1 MVTKINEID
10 TSNWLIR
17 IVIPAF
23 PSLFCWWLLVAK
35 SESPKRRS
43 DWNKKKPLAVTDYVD
58 GHGPDSRPTGISGAQ
73 LIMTASSPSI
83 TKVLLA
89 RKWIYWSCVWRLR
102 RYGMEIYRKGH
113 FEKSNK
119 NWDRSLESDLVL
131 EIPLWYHGTCPTKFV
146 AYSYLL
152 VLYLQSLV

>member
-1 MVTKINEID
+1 MNEID
-10 TSNWLIR
+10 TSNWLIQN
-17 IVIPAF
+17 VIPAF

-89 RKWIYWSCVWRLR
+89 RKWIYWSCARRLR
-102 RYGMEIYRKGH
+102 RYKIESEITWQRREWPREIGVYNRM
-113 FEKSNK
+113 SNLNHALRPATAK
-119 NWDRSLESDLVL
+119 
-131 EIPLWYHGTCPTKFV
+131 
-146 AYSYLL
+146 LL
-152 VLYLQSLV
+152 NCIQPQYPMTFPQLST